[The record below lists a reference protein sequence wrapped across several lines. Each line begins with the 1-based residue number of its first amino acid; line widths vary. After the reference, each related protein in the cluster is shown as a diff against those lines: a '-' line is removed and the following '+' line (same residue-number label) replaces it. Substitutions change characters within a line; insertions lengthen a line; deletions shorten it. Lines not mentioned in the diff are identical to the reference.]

1 LPEQATK
8 QKILTACAW
17 GVHLYTALG
26 AAAGLLALRYAAI
39 DDFRA
44 SFMAMAA
51 AIAIDS
57 SDGAL
62 ARLVNVKARAP
73 RLDGSLLDNIVDYL
87 TYVIAPAFLMIQ
99 AAIVP
104 AGAAG
109 LAVVCFVAVA
119 SAYQFCQADAKT
131 SDNYFRGFPSY
142 WNLVAFYLYCMRLPV
157 ALNALV
163 LIAFGVMV
171 FIPIK
176 YIYPSRTRI
185 LRPLTVTLGIVWAV
199 VTIAMLPGLPRYNP
213 VMLYISLGYMAYY
226 LLLSFALN
234 AWSAFAN
241 GGLMP

>member
-99 AAIVP
+99 AEIVP

-109 LAVVCFVAVA
+109 LAVVCFVAIA

-131 SDNYFRGFPSY
+131 PDNYFRGFPSY

-157 ALNALV
+157 VLNALI

-185 LRPLTVTLGIVWAV
+185 LRPLTVTLGIAWAV
-199 VTIAMLPGLPRYNP
+199 VTIAMLPGLPRCNP

-241 GGLMP
+241 GGQMP